1 MNAVSEY
8 LAEGAPTK
16 ELLDTSIKR
25 GQELLAAMTG
35 KDFSNARAKVV
46 TEREAARKLVN
57 TVKEWAKPIN
67 DFKDDVNKTM
77 RMLTK
82 FERNL
87 EDLHNQTVAADAMA
101 SEAIAGNWRTTPQAQ
116 TKIARW
122 VKLIFRVVMIL
133 YELCGILFHNIHK
146 CKALKFN

>member
-87 EDLHNQTVAADAMA
+87 EDLHNQTVEADAMA

-116 TKIARW
+116 TKIARSDITITLTMNY
-122 VKLIFRVVMIL
+122 LIIFKN
-133 YELCGILFHNIHK
+133 LCYVIFYLN
-146 CKALKFN
+146 FNF